1 MRKKITHIENNDKTK
16 ELTKKAIVN
25 LITGIRTIGTFAI
38 IPIYMKTG
46 ATTTALCS
54 SAFFLTDML
63 DGALARSWHVQSFFG
78 SLLDGLSDKAY
89 AISCMALLAHANPI
103 YLLPIGLELSIL
115 KINYSSMQRGNNV
128 KSSILGKIKTGIL
141 ALTMVDGFFLLQ
153 PEELKNILN
162 NLNITSFDTLLNQKP
177 SVLSNIAITPLIIS
191 ELIVIGDYIAKS
203 KKQDKAKLE
212 NKDISSI
219 QKEKARLIETKETLA
234 IQKLQLKSRQE
245 IIHDLFDTEFYL
257 TNKDGGIKKLLYKK
271 V

>member
-1 MRKKITHIENNDKTK
+1 MRKKINKIENNDKTK

-25 LITGIRTIGTFAI
+25 LITGVRTAGTFAI

-54 SAFFLTDML
+54 GAFFLTDML

-89 AISCMALLAHANPI
+89 AISCMALLAHENPI

-115 KINYSSMQRGNNV
+115 KINYGSMQRGNNV

-141 ALTMVDGFFLLQ
+141 ALTMVDGFFLLK

-203 KKQDKAKLE
+203 KKQDMLKQPEEKANL
-212 NKDISSI
+212 

-234 IQKLQLKSRQE
+234 AQKLQLKNRQE

-257 TNKDGGIKKLLYKK
+257 ENKDGGIKKLLYKK